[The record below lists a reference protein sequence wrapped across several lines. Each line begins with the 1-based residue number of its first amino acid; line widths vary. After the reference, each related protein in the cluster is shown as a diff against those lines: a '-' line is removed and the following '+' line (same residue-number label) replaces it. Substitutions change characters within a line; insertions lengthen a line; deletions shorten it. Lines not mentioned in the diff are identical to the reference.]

1 LEGLDA
7 ADTFVISDGFRVC
20 TEGQR
25 PKAKMGRI
33 EEEMVAPYEDYRR
46 GYNWIACQVDDRNW
60 AVGQDINPAEF
71 NALCF
76 TNQPITLESP
86 AQLPVDLNFGAR

>member
-1 LEGLDA
+1 MYDLQGSSCILVAIKHRPKKSDSVQQLPLKGLDA
-7 ADTFVISDGFRVC
+7 VDTFVISDGFRVC

-46 GYNWIACQVDDRNW
+46 GYNWIGCQEDRNW
-60 AVGQDINPAEF
+60 AVGQDINVA
-71 NALCF
+71 
-76 TNQPITLESP
+76 
-86 AQLPVDLNFGAR
+86 